1 MHASIERY
9 TTNSG
14 RRLYRLSLEVFPN
27 FIGYAYLLVED
38 TRTIL
43 IDAGSVM
50 PQSVEALREHFD
62 TVRERYHEPVSLDTL
77 DLIIIT
83 HGHID
88 HFSGL
93 SVLQDDVHAPIIVH
107 DLDLGILNDYRERLV
122 MASKAL
128 AVFLQRA
135 GVSPERRARLLD
147 MYLSVKSLVT
157 PIQGVRRL
165 SEAGDILGDI
175 VPIHTPGHCPGQV
188 CLLIDDILLSADHIL
203 PRTSPHLAP
212 ESITPYT
219 GLGHYFASLDTI
231 VEAARHV
238 RLVLGGHEEPLDDLV
253 ARVEQIRTSHERKL
267 ERFYNLCSHPRT
279 IAELS
284 LDYYGKRQGYDII
297 LALTEAG
304 AHVEYLY
311 QRGYLTLANVD
322 EVEREENPVL
332 LYRRASSAF

>member
-1 MHASIERY
+1 MQPTIERY
-9 TTNSG
+9 TTNAG
-14 RRLYRLSLEVFPN
+14 RRLYRLPLEVFPN

-38 TRTIL
+38 ERTVL

-50 PQSVEALREHFD
+50 PQSVDALREHVE
-62 TVRERYHEPVSLDTL
+62 TVREEYGEPVSLETL
-77 DLIIIT
+77 SLVLIT

-93 SVLQDDVHAPIIVH
+93 SVLQEEIRAPIIVH
-107 DLDLGILNDYRERLV
+107 DLDIGILHDYRERLV

-135 GVSPERRARLLD
+135 GVSEERRARLLE

-157 PIQGVRRL
+157 PIRGVRRL
-165 SEAGDILGDI
+165 SEAGDLLGAI
-175 VPIHTPGHCPGQV
+175 TPIHAPGHCPGQV
-188 CLLIDDILLSADHIL
+188 CLRIDDILISADHIL
-203 PRTSPHLAP
+203 PRTTPHLAP

-219 GLGHYFASLDTI
+219 GLGHYFAALETI
-231 VEAARHV
+231 QHAARDV

-253 ARVEQIRTSHERKL
+253 GRIEQIRRSHERKL

-284 LDYYGKRQGYDII
+284 LEHYGKRQGYDII

-322 EVEREENPVL
+322 DVEREPNPVL
-332 LYRRASSAF
+332 LYRRA

>member
-1 MHASIERY
+1 MQPTIERY
-9 TTNSG
+9 TTNAG
-14 RRLYRLSLEVFPN
+14 RRLYRLPLEVFPN

-38 TRTIL
+38 ERTVL

-50 PQSVEALREHFD
+50 PQSVDALREHVA
-62 TVRERYHEPVSLDTL
+62 TVREEYGEPVSLETL
-77 DLIIIT
+77 SLVLIT

-93 SVLQDDVHAPIIVH
+93 SVLQAETRAPIIVH
-107 DLDLGILNDYRERLV
+107 DLDIGILHDYRERLV

-135 GVSPERRARLLD
+135 GVSAERRARLLD

-157 PIQGVRRL
+157 PIRGVRRL
-165 SEAGDILGDI
+165 SEAGDLLGAI
-175 VPIHTPGHCPGQV
+175 TPIHAPGHCPGQV
-188 CLLIDDILLSADHIL
+188 CLRIDDILISADHIL
-203 PRTSPHLAP
+203 PHTTPHLAP
-212 ESITPYT
+212 ESITPFT
-219 GLGHYFASLDTI
+219 GLGHYLAALET
-231 VEAARHV
+231 VQHAARDV

-253 ARVEQIRTSHERKL
+253 GRIEQIRHSHERKL

-284 LDYYGKRQGYDII
+284 LEHYGKRQGYDII

-322 EVEREENPVL
+322 DVERDPNPVL
-332 LYRRASSAF
+332 LYRRA